1 MCEVLDRIE
10 KKGIAQ
16 GEDRILTLMKYLLT
30 NDRMDDAKRATE
42 DKEYRGKLLSEIFT
56 KKQQ

>member
-42 DKEYRGKLLSEIFT
+42 DEEYRGKLLSEIFT